1 MRWGSLPGFGDR
13 IPLSS
18 GTIEPVERF
27 LTTVPDNRWLGQ
39 PFPPEPMGPVHGLRV
54 SAITFSLPHSTWFF
68 LPDSRGST
76 HGLTDR

>member
-1 MRWGSLPGFGDR
+1 MRWASLAGFGGR
-13 IPLSS
+13 IPPSS

-27 LTTVPDNRWLGQ
+27 LTTVPDNPWLGQ
-39 PFPPEPMGPVHGLRV
+39 PPAPRSPWVPSMVPGLGHHIQPAV
-54 SAITFSLPHSTWFF
+54 LNLVF